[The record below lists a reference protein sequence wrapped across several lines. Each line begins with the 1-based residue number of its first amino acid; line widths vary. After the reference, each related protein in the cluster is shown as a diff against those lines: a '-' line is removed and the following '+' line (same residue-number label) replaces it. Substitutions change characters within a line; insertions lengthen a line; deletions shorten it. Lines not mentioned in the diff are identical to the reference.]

1 MLNAPSRPNW
11 SGIVVLKPRDTG
23 ALVDIFTLWVKEL
36 SFTWLGVV
44 LLTIVPALLF
54 GSGIVSFVVLA
65 AAVVIGI
72 PSVFFWSAI
81 KGFESRGFRRLAIV
95 FVVPALTLAYVNH
108 VDKQIPQNAMPL
120 IQAIESFRL
129 ETGRYPESLEALIP
143 NHLAIFPDVRR
154 SVIQPLTTY
163 RITDGKP
170 YLAIPS
176 AMGDMFAQFEYNF
189 ETKVWKHYV

>member
-1 MLNAPSRPNW
+1 MA
-11 SGIVVLKPRDTG
+11 LKPSATG
-23 ALVDIFTLWVKEL
+23 ALGGVFTLWVKEL
-36 SFTWLGVV
+36 GFTWLGVL

-54 GSGIVSFVVLA
+54 GSGIFSFVVLA

-81 KGFESRGFRRLAIV
+81 KGFESRGFRRLAIIL
-95 FVVPALTLAYVNH
+95 VVPALTLAYVSH
-108 VDKQIPQNAMPL
+108 VDEKIPENATPL

-129 ETGRYPESLEALIP
+129 ETGQYPESLEALIP
-143 NHLAIFPDVRR
+143 NHVAKLPDVRR

-163 RITDGKP
+163 RVTDGKP

-176 AMGDMFAQFEYNF
+176 AMGDMFAKFEYNF
-189 ETKVWKHYV
+189 ETKVWMHYF